1 MRKYLLLLSLLIGTV
16 TNSYSQKNATKIYG
30 TVLIDNNISMK
41 MTEVTIQ
48 EWMCFIV
55 DNNFDSLLFP
65 DNAKISVTTKLLFDD
80 LRKTKDFEYLKL
92 IDYSGTMKRN
102 FGAKGIQVSKNFKKL
117 VENDT
122 NYFSINIPV
131 TGITYKQAQQF
142 CEWKENLINT
152 SQARKVNI
160 SLPSIDTYK
169 KVITNK
175 DSLNSKKCAMFNS
188 MNCNCLTDRNKK
200 DNKSQGKSLLRA
212 DNYWPTELG
221 LYNLQGNASEM
232 TNVLGIALGGSFRHY
247 ARQSFSDTKQE
258 YSSAEDW
265 LGFRYLI
272 TLR

>member
-102 FGAKGIQVSKNFKKL
+102 FG
-117 VENDT
+117 
-122 NYFSINIPV
+122 
-131 TGITYKQAQQF
+131 
-142 CEWKENLINT
+142 
-152 SQARKVNI
+152 
-160 SLPSIDTYK
+160 
-169 KVITNK
+169 
-175 DSLNSKKCAMFNS
+175 
-188 MNCNCLTDRNKK
+188 
-200 DNKSQGKSLLRA
+200 
-212 DNYWPTELG
+212 
-221 LYNLQGNASEM
+221 
-232 TNVLGIALGGSFRHY
+232 
-247 ARQSFSDTKQE
+247 
-258 YSSAEDW
+258 
-265 LGFRYLI
+265 
-272 TLR
+272 